1 MTGIGAENGANVTGP
16 EMVTEGEA
24 FIGAAAWAGPLAGA
38 MTVAARCEALV
49 LQTMVPEIMNAA
61 NRIQKPRNFVSL
73 MPSCSPESSRQTS
86 PREEGYFALSM
97 TPKTGPN

>member
-1 MTGIGAENGANVTGP
+1 
-16 EMVTEGEA
+16 
-24 FIGAAAWAGPLAGA
+24 
-38 MTVAARCEALV
+38 LV